1 MGRPSRI
8 KQLPPDILEQLHAL
22 LRDPRVTQLEVV
34 ASINALLEERGEV
47 PVSKSALN
55 RYKLRMDEAGAAMRD
70 AREMAEI
77 WIAKL
82 GAAPQGQVGQLINEI
97 IRVLA
102 LDVSLEIKRLVHGGT
117 VDEERLPEVVR
128 MLKQLAEALEKLE
141 RAASDNERRA
151 AQIREQARREA
162 AEMAEA
168 AAQKAGVSADGI
180 AALRAAIL
188 QELSA

>member
-34 ASINALLEERGEV
+34 ASINALLQERGEV

>member
-1 MGRPSRI
+1 
-8 KQLPPDILEQLHAL
+8 
-22 LRDPRVTQLEVV
+22 
-34 ASINALLEERGEV
+34 
-47 PVSKSALN
+47 
-55 RYKLRMDEAGAAMRD
+55 
-70 AREMAEI
+70 
-77 WIAKL
+77 
-82 GAAPQGQVGQLINEI
+82 
-97 IRVLA
+97 
-102 LDVSLEIKRLVHGGT
+102 
-117 VDEERLPEVVR
+117 

>member
-34 ASINALLEERGEV
+34 ASINRLLEERGEV

-141 RAASDNERRA
+141 RAASDNERRSM
-151 AQIREQARREA
+151 QIREQARREA
-162 AEMAEA
+162 AEIAEA
-168 AAQKAGVSADGI
+168 EAKKAGVSADGI

>member
-34 ASINALLEERGEV
+34 ASINALLQERGEA

>member
-1 MGRPSRI
+1 MGRQSSI
-8 KQLPPDILEQLHAL
+8 KRLPPDILEQLHAL

-47 PVSKSALN
+47 LVSKSAVN
-55 RYKLRMDEAGAAMRD
+55 RYKLRMDEAGAAMRE

-82 GAAPQGQVGQLINEI
+82 GTAPQGQVGQLINEI

-141 RAASDNERRA
+141 RAASDNERRS
-151 AQIREQARREA
+151 AQMREQARREA
-162 AEMAEA
+162 AALAEA
-168 AAQKAGVSADGI
+168 EAKKAGVSAEGV

-188 QELSA
+188 QELAA